1 MYDLP
6 KGITFDFLRNQAL
19 ELLCFGPYTVTL
31 HFGEGIRIQIEES
44 FKHVIGEPDTRPVTS
59 TFPISSSRLM
69 RLLMQRVSKVSAK
82 HDAKLTLSFAN
93 GDQLVIQGNTGP
105 HESYNLALPGREP
118 IVV

>member
-6 KGITFDFLRNQAL
+6 KGITFDFLRNQDL
-19 ELLCFGPYTVTL
+19 ELLCFSPYTVTL
-31 HFGEGIRIQIEES
+31 HFGEGIKLQIEGS
-44 FKHVIGEPDTRPVTS
+44 FTHVIVEPDTKPVIS

-69 RLLMQRVSKVSAK
+69 RLLLQRVSKVSVK
-82 HDAKLTLSFAN
+82 HHGTLTLSFAN

-105 HESYNLALPGREP
+105 YESYDIALPGREL